1 MWKSSLFSSPPA
13 EAPAPVAPPPAT
25 PPAREARVAPER
37 LEVMAVSAVK
47 LAALGPQLAALA
59 VRMEEQADLQA
70 AQAARIADAAR
81 VLTERLGD
89 VVGRLETASG
99 SVQDVMTEIARI
111 ADQTRIL
118 SLNASIEAARAGE
131 HGRAFAVVAREV
143 QQLADQTRASTGQIG
158 ARVQAIQA
166 SVGDVAAA
174 VAEGRERDPQAE
186 ASVTVAAVTSQVQV
200 MAGTAAD
207 QRRGAASLRSLGE
220 KAGQLT
226 ENLLLAMGTL
236 RLSVHRRTAR
246 EVGSLLPM
254 LPAVLADAAQLDNAL
269 EGWLADHAGFELLYV
284 TDLGGRQLSANI
296 GWRDGV
302 VGADEAARGRQWQ
315 DRSWFREA
323 LAQPG
328 QVACSDIYRS
338 AATGDYCFT
347 LSAAL
352 LDAQGRPIGVLGAD
366 VNFQKLTDRG
376 AP

>member
-1 MWKSSLFSSPPA
+1 MWKSSFSPHSPTKQPV
-13 EAPAPVAPPPAT
+13 PVAPPAPT
-25 PPAREARVAPER
+25 GVREARVSMDR
-37 LEVMAVSAVK
+37 LEAMAVAGVK

-59 VRMEEQADLQA
+59 VRMEEQADTQA

-81 VLTERLGD
+81 SLTGRLGD

-99 SVQDVMTEIARI
+99 SVQEVMAEIARI

-143 QQLADQTRASTGQIG
+143 QQLADQTRASTGQIE

-174 VAEGRERDPQAE
+174 VAEGRGRDPKPEE
-186 ASVTVAAVTSQVQV
+186 AVTVAAVNSQVQV

-207 QRRGAASLRSLGE
+207 QRSGARSLRALGE

-236 RLSVHRRTAR
+236 RLGVHRRAAQEIR
-246 EVGSLLPM
+246 SLLPA
-254 LPAVLADAAQLDNAL
+254 LPTALAHAARLDDVLAA
-269 EGWLADHAGFELLYV
+269 WLAEHAGFELLYV
-284 TDLGGRQLSANI
+284 TDATGRQLSANL
-296 GWRDGV
+296 GWHEGAV
-302 VGADEAARGRQWQ
+302 VAGEAARGRHWQ

-323 LAQPG
+323 LHRSG
-328 QVACSDIYRS
+328 EVACTDIYRS

-352 LDAQGRPIGVLGAD
+352 MDARGRPAGVLGAD
-366 VNFQKLTDRG
+366 VNFQKLTG
-376 AP
+376 GSAA